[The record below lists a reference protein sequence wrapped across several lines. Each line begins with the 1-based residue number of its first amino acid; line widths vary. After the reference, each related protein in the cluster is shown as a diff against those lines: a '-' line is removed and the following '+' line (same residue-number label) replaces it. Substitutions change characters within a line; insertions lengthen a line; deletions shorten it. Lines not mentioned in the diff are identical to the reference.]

1 VNVEDGPVD
10 ESDEDE
16 SVESRRMASAA
27 VDCFVHW
34 ADATHMVNRGTL
46 SV

>member
-10 ESDEDE
+10 ESEDDE
-16 SVESRRMASAA
+16 SVESRRIESAA
-27 VDCFVHW
+27 EDCLVHW
-34 ADATHMVNRGTL
+34 ADATHIVIRGTF